1 MPINTENQAQPP
13 KAHLPGLDLL
23 RAAAI
28 GMVLLF
34 HYTVFFT
41 HPDELPRWVPY
52 GWTGVDLFFVL
63 SGYLISSQ
71 LLAARARGGISL
83 GSYFIKRSFRI
94 LPLYWLT
101 VLAYFTVPS
110 WRERES
116 LAPLWKYLTFTQNLY
131 FDVTKNGTFSHAW
144 SLCIE
149 EQFYLVLPLV
159 LLWCGRRL
167 TLRGTLLGVAAFMV
181 LGFGIRWFSWEHFV
195 AIDPRGKPV
204 ATPGAVWSL
213 GWARWIYYCTQSR
226 LDGLLTGV
234 GIASLFQFRDDLKR
248 WCLDRP
254 WWFAG
259 AGGAGLWWATT
270 FCSPFY
276 NHACALYGYPLIA
289 VSYGCL
295 LIAVLSPR
303 LSLPCPVFFPI
314 RWLAT
319 LSYGV
324 YLSHKMVAHVMQRE
338 LIAKGLDAKSW
349 TMMLACFAAFI
360 GVGVVLHWVVERPV
374 FAWRDRVLRRMNFG
388 DTRTGRT
395 EDGLLSAKA
404 GTT

>member
-1 MPINTENQAQPP
+1 MPATPADEPQPP

-28 GMVLLF
+28 AMVLLF
-34 HYTVFFT
+34 HYSAFFA
-41 HPDELPRWVPY
+41 HPDGMPEWVSF

-71 LLAARARGGISL
+71 LLAAQARGGISL
-83 GSYFIKRSFRI
+83 KSYFIKRSFRI

-101 VLAYFTVPS
+101 LLAYLLMPS

-131 FDVTKNGTFSHAW
+131 FDAARNGTFSHAW

-149 EQFYLVLPLV
+149 EQFYLVLPLI
-159 LLWCGRRL
+159 LLWLGRRL
-167 TLRGTLLGVAAFMV
+167 TLRGTLLGVAGCMV

-195 AIDPRGKPV
+195 ALDAQGKPV
-204 ATPGAVWSL
+204 ATPGAAWSL
-213 GWARWIYYCTQSR
+213 GWARWIYYCTQTR

-234 GIASLFQFRDDLKR
+234 GIASLFQFRGDLKR

-254 WWFAG
+254 GRFAAAG
-259 AGGAGLWWATT
+259 AAGLWWAASFST
-270 FCSPFY
+270 PY
-276 NHACALYGYPLIA
+276 LNHGCALYGYPLIA

-295 LIAVLSPR
+295 LIAVVSPR
-303 LSLPCPVFFPI
+303 LKLPAPVFFPI

-319 LSYGV
+319 LSYGI
-324 YLSHKMVAHVMQRE
+324 YLTHKMVGHVTQRV
-338 LIAKGLDAKSW
+338 LVGHGIGGRSW
-349 TMMLACFAAFI
+349 GMLLACFAAFV
-360 GVGVVLHWVVERPV
+360 GVGVGLHWLVERPLFV
-374 FAWRDRVLRRMNFG
+374 VRDWVLLRSERRG
-388 DTRTGRT
+388 KD
-395 EDGLLSAKA
+395 DGGSASA
-404 GTT
+404 GMR